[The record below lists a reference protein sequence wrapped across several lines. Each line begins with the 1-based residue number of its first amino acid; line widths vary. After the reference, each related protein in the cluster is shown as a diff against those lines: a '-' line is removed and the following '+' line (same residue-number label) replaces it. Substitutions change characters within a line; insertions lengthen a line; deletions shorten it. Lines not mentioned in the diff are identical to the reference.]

1 MSADPVMVGRTRS
14 RLISVARE
22 MSERLQ
28 RSAYSPMIRETLDFC
43 SAIHDTRGNV
53 IAQATGIPGLFGL
66 MSHSVAAV
74 LERFGIEG
82 LRPGDVIV
90 CNDPYV
96 GGGLHLNDVNV
107 IAPIFWRGEPVA
119 IAQSKA
125 HWVDIGSIEPGGWS
139 PDATDHQQEGLRM
152 PPVKLVSEGRWN
164 EGVRDVI
171 AANVRLPVDI
181 GGDLTAQV
189 GSVRAAEPLIVEIFE
204 SAGSAA
210 VVEECVEEI
219 LDQADRALRAE
230 IAALPDGVYRAV
242 DMADPEVGGDG
253 PIRVEVAVEVAGD
266 RLRVDFDGTDPQGRT
281 SFGNCSLPGTE
292 AFARL
297 AVKSMLDPRGP
308 TNEGSYRAIEVS
320 APLGSCVNP
329 ELPAPCTVGPANV
342 GHVVL
347 ENVMKALAQAAPER
361 GLGDQF
367 GSVQVLV
374 VSGPS
379 EGEEPFILFTSGYG
393 GSGAR
398 AAKDGLN
405 GVATQL
411 DGNVRNMPVEVMES
425 NLPIRVERFELRPD
439 SGGPGRQRG
448 GLGARADFRL
458 LAPRADGS
466 IALNRAAV
474 EPSGLFGGESPQ
486 LSRMLIEPGAEDERR
501 LDRGAF
507 QLRSGMVVSH
517 QIGGGAG
524 YGDPSQ
530 RDPGAVAADVRE
542 GYVSAAAARERYRV
556 ALGPQGEPD
565 AAETARLR
573 APAEQPQ
580 PSGSAAP

>member
-1 MSADPVMVGRTRS
+1 MSANPVMVGRLRS

-53 IAQATGIPGLFGL
+53 IAQAAGIPGLFGL
-66 MSHSVAAV
+66 MSHSVAKV
-74 LERFGIEG
+74 LDRFGIDE

-125 HWVDIGSIEPGGWS
+125 HWVDIGSIEAGGWS

-152 PPVKLVSEGRWN
+152 PPVRLVSEGRWN
-164 EGVRDVI
+164 EGVRDLI
-171 AANVRLPVDI
+171 TANVRLPVDI

-189 GSVRAAEPLIVEIFE
+189 GSVRAAEPLIIEIFE
-204 SAGSAA
+204 TAGSVA
-210 VVEECVEEI
+210 VVGECVEEI

-230 IAALPDGVYRAV
+230 IAALPDGVYRSV
-242 DMADPEVGGDG
+242 DTADPEVGREG
-253 PIRVEVAVEVAGD
+253 PIRIETAVEISGD
-266 RLRVDFDGTDPQGRT
+266 SIRIDFSGSGPQGRT

-292 AFARL
+292 AFTRL

-308 TNEGSYRAIEVS
+308 TNEGSYRAVEVS
-320 APLGSCVNP
+320 APPGSCVNP

-374 VSGPS
+374 ISGP
-379 EGEEPFILFTSGYG
+379 GGGGEPFILFTSGFG
-393 GSGAR
+393 GGGAR

-425 NLPIRVERFELRPD
+425 NLPVRVDRFELRPD

-448 GLGARADFRL
+448 GLGVRADFRL

-474 EPSGLFGGESPQ
+474 EPAGLFGGESPQ

-507 QLRSGMVVSH
+507 QLRAGMVVSH

-524 YGDPSQ
+524 YGDPTQ
-530 RDPGAVAADVRE
+530 RDPAAVAIDVRE
-542 GYVSAAAARERYRV
+542 GYVGEAAARERYGV
-556 ALGPQGEPD
+556 AVGPRGELD
-565 AAETARLR
+565 AERTARLR
-573 APAEQPQ
+573 GAAGDPQ
-580 PSGSAAP
+580 PSGSGAR